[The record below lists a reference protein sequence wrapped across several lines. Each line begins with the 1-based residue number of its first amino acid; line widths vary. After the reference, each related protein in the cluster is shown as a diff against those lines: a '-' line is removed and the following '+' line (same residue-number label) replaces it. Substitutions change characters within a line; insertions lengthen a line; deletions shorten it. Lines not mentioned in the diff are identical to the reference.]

1 MQIKNQDNNF
11 FNKEIVFFL
20 ILYLSLLVSFIFGE
34 NSTGGAFIDYSANK
48 STIQAFA
55 YEFSKTFYGYESA
68 STRHSPILYIFLS
81 FFKKI
86 SFSDFAIRLI
96 HLHICLLFP
105 IIFYKCLD
113 IKFKNS
119 DKKIFLFLTSLIFL
133 SPTFRSL
140 SIWPDSRMLGITV
153 FTLSVYFYLKFIDE
167 KKFIYIIS
175 NIFTCAA
182 SAYLSPNFSVF
193 SIFFFFMFVNIIGL
207 KLNKIIPIIILNL
220 ILSFP
225 AIYYIFILNINFL
238 NKSAAIGI
246 SEGQNIIFVNLF
258 NSILITFSIIFF
270 YLLPFLLLKIIK
282 IKNFTNYKNIFI
294 SILIAI
300 ICSINFDYNFN
311 YSGGGI
317 FFKLSYFF
325 FKNNY
330 LFYFISFI
338 SILIILPLLFQ
349 NKINLLIFFL
359 ILLNNPQYTIYH
371 KYFDPFFLI
380 AFFMIFKFELDIDK
394 IKINKKFLIIFF
406 YFLCFLIT
414 SNLKLLW
421 KI

>member
-1 MQIKNQDNNF
+1 MQINNQDNNF

-34 NSTGGAFIDYSANK
+34 NSTGGAILDYLNQKQISIN
-48 STIQAFA
+48 FA
-55 YEFSKTFYGYESA
+55 LDFKKTLINYDQL
-68 STRHSPILYIFLS
+68 STRHSPILIIFLS
-81 FFKKI
+81 YFEKI

-153 FTLSVYFYLKFIDE
+153 FTLSVYFYLKFVDE

-175 NIFTCAA
+175 NIFACAA

-225 AIYYIFILNINFL
+225 AIYYIFILDINFL
-238 NKSAAIGI
+238 NKSAAIGGVG
-246 SEGQNIIFVNLF
+246 EGQNIFFINLF

-282 IKNFTNYKNIFI
+282 IKNF
-294 SILIAI
+294 
-300 ICSINFDYNFN
+300 IN
-311 YSGGGI
+311 
-317 FFKLSYFF
+317 
-325 FKNNY
+325 
-330 LFYFISFI
+330 
-338 SILIILPLLFQ
+338 
-349 NKINLLIFFL
+349 
-359 ILLNNPQYTIYH
+359 
-371 KYFDPFFLI
+371 
-380 AFFMIFKFELDIDK
+380 
-394 IKINKKFLIIFF
+394 
-406 YFLCFLIT
+406 
-414 SNLKLLW
+414 
-421 KI
+421 